1 MPINFPNSPTTGQTY
16 NYSGLTWV
24 WNGSAW
30 DNTGT
35 NLYNV
40 DGGTATT
47 IYGGLT
53 AINAGTATS

>member
-1 MPINFPNSPTTGQTY
+1 MAINFPNSPLSGDTY
-16 NYSGLTWV
+16 TYGGLTWV

-35 NLYNV
+35 NNYNI
-40 DGGTATT
+40 DGGSATS

-53 AINAGTATS
+53 AVNGGTATS